1 MITDDT
7 NLDHIIT
14 MCSSEAKKH
23 FGDGSLLIE
32 KYFYFLIETEI
43 PPPHASH

>member
-7 NLDHIIT
+7 NLDQIIT

-32 KYFYFLIETEI
+32 KYFYSLIETEI
-43 PPPHASH
+43 PASHTSH